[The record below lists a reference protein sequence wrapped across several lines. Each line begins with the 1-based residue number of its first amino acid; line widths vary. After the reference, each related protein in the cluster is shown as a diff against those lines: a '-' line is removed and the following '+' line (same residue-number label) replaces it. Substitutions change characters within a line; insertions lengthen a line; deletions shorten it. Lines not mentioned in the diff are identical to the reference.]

1 MYNWSKTMKLDKFDK
16 PDWKWQKI
24 DILIGYTKTA
34 LEQQK
39 WHGFSAI
46 NVDPKGCFGHV
57 QKCNF

>member
-1 MYNWSKTMKLDKFDK
+1 MKLDKFDK

-46 NVDPKGCFGHV
+46 NVDPRGCFGHV